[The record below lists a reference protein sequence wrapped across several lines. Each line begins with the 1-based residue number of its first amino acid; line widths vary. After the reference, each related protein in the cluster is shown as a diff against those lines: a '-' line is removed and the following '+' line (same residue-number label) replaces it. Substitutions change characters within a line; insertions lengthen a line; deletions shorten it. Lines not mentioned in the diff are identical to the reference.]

1 MTMYVLFDRAL
12 PLSASAAA
20 GADHRDMPTAEL
32 LGALLITDLEAQG
45 NAAAV
50 DLVRAAMALTNNT
63 EQAA

>member
-1 MTMYVLFDRAL
+1 MKFNLVL
-12 PLSASAAA
+12 S
-20 GADHRDMPTAEL
+20 